1 MKVLVACEFSGVVRD
16 AFAARGHDAWSCD
29 LEETETS
36 GQHIKGDVLD
46 ILMDDWDLIIAH
58 PPCTYLTTTGNKWFR
73 PEYADRFP
81 DRAARREEALEFFV
95 KLYNAPCDKV
105 CIENPIG
112 ITSTR
117 FRKPTQIVEPFQFG
131 HATTKRTGLWLRGL
145 PPLVPTKVVEV
156 DWHVFKSGKRWSKWY
171 YETGNERTPLLKAK
185 ARNRTFQGIADA
197 MADQWT

>member
-29 LEETETS
+29 LEETES
-36 GQHIKGDVLD
+36 AGQHIKGDVLGV
-46 ILMDDWDLIIAH
+46 LGANWDLIIAH
-58 PPCTYLTTTGNKWFR
+58 PPCTYLTTSGNRWFR

-81 DRAARREEALEFFV
+81 DRARHREEALEFFIR
-95 KLYNAPCDKV
+95 LYNAPIPRV

-117 FRKPTQIVEPFQFG
+117 FRRPDQIIHPNQFG
-131 HATTKRTGLWLRGL
+131 HPTTKKTGLWLRGL
-145 PPLVPTKVVEV
+145 PLLIPTDTVEV
-156 DWHVFKSGKRWSKWY
+156 EWHTFKSGKRWSKWY
-171 YETGNERTPLLKAK
+171 YETGNERTPALKAK
-185 ARNRTFQGIADA
+185 ARNRTFQGVADA